1 MEYIQLNYPELRKVV
16 WFFADMIR
24 DKGRGNS
31 NDYMAITLGVVLLKR
46 IVDMRA
52 EYKRKFLES
61 GTPENKI
68 YLLNGRDI
76 DKAISNHQSKTS
88 QFEVLPEKTWTYRLE
103 WNDFCKFSDNSDA
116 LLVSKTYDDNLGGN
130 LLETNTINKF
140 LLLNESIQSFKH
152 ATLHEIFDTL
162 DFIPKIYKV
171 NADGSV
177 DRKKQVLDLSDFEI
191 ILEELN
197 KYNFDLSHV
206 SEDVFSDVYMDLL
219 GRFAADG
226 GKKGGEFF
234 TPTKV
239 VRGAVK
245 FLCPK
250 FKPRKIVVC
259 DPTAGACTFMVEF
272 AKAYKEMFDEHFKG
286 DLNVNFKDYIEF
298 VTGEKEPVS
307 KALGDANLLLSGYA
321 DNHVSYHA
329 NSITEY
335 DDYLGTYAEKV
346 DFILAN
352 PPYGLKDYG
361 FNDVTANK
369 DIKRGPYRWK
379 FGIPNKGEGEYA
391 FMSTILDLLNDE
403 GKAVIVLPLGTL
415 FKDITSTYREKII
428 EKDWLEGI
436 IVLPEKMFHTT
447 GIPVC
452 LWLINKKKEEKDQG
466 KIFFVN
472 ATNDFEKN
480 GKLNEWSDNEPFE
493 AFNERKNIE
502 GYSGYININKIIEN
516 KYNLSITRYLQE
528 IKEREE
534 IDINAI
540 RSDVKELI
548 SLISKDICD
557 IDDIV
562 IKGIKNEHD

>member
-1 MEYIQLNYPELRKVV
+1 MEYIQLNYSELRKVV

-116 LLVSKTYDDNLGGN
+116 LLVSKAYDDNLGGN

-298 VTGEKEPVS
+298 VTGEKEPIS
-307 KALGDANLLLSGYA
+307 KALGDANLLLKGYG
-321 DNHVSYHA
+321 DNHISYHA

-346 DFILAN
+346 DFVLAN

-361 FNDVTANK
+361 FNEVTANK

-403 GKAVIVLPLGTL
+403 GKAVVVLPLGTL

-428 EKDWLEGI
+428 GKDWLEGI

-472 ATNDFEKN
+472 ASNNFEKN
-480 GKLNEWSDNEPFE
+480 GKLNEWLDDEPFKV
-493 AFNERKNIE
+493 FSERKNID
-502 GYSGYININKIIEN
+502 GYSGHIDIDNIINN
-516 KYNLSITRYLQE
+516 KYNLSINRYIQE
-528 IKEREE
+528 INTKEE
-534 IDINAI
+534 IDINII
-540 RSDVKELI
+540 RSDIKELML
-548 SLISKDICD
+548 LISKDVSE
-557 IDDIV
+557 IDLFI
-562 IKGIKNEHD
+562 EHKE

>member
-88 QFEVLPEKTWTYRLE
+88 QFEVLPERTWTYRLE

-298 VTGEKEPVS
+298 VTGEKEPIS
-307 KALGDANLLLSGYA
+307 KALGDANLLLKGYG
-321 DNHVSYHA
+321 DNHISYHA

-335 DDYLGTYAEKV
+335 DDYLGAYAEKV
-346 DFILAN
+346 DFVLAN

-361 FNDVTANK
+361 FNEVTANK

-403 GKAVIVLPLGTL
+403 GKAVVVLPLGTL

-472 ATNDFEKN
+472 ASNNFSKN
-480 GKLNEWSDNEPFE
+480 GKINEWLDDESFKV
-493 AFNERKNIE
+493 FSERKNID
-502 GYSGYININKIIEN
+502 GYSGHIDVDKIINN
-516 KYNLSITRYLQE
+516 KYNLSVTRYIQE
-528 IKEREE
+528 IKEKED
-534 IDINAI
+534 IDIDTI
-540 RSDVKELI
+540 SRDVAKLM
-548 SLISKDICD
+548 SLISKDVLEIQNF
-557 IDDIV
+557 IE
-562 IKGIKNEHD
+562 NRM